1 MRKVLH
7 FATLNIIK
15 KNNVGIKTVF
25 NQVKHMILSMGYRFS
40 VTGTDLVGC
49 RISMLDVSPLR
60 MVEQAA
66 SNINLP
72 EKDLL

>member
-1 MRKVLH
+1 
-7 FATLNIIK
+7 
-15 KNNVGIKTVF
+15 
-25 NQVKHMILSMGYRFS
+25 MIHSMGYRFS

-49 RISMLDVSPLR
+49 RIRMLDVSPLR